1 MQNFALLA
9 GAAVLGVVAVAAYIF
24 SQSKKKR
31 APVTLEDPNQK
42 YPLRLIDK
50 KALSHD
56 TRRFRF
62 ALPSP
67 QHRLGLPVG
76 QHIYL
81 SARINGQ
88 LIVRPYTPTSSDDEL
103 GHVDLVIKVYFK
115 NVHPKFLEGGKM
127 TQHLEA
133 LAIGDTIDFRGPNG
147 LLVYNGRG
155 EFDIRADKK
164 SEPRTTRAKRVSMIA
179 GGSGITPMLQVIAAV
194 FADPEDRTE
203 LALLYANQ
211 TEEDILVR
219 EELEEYQRK
228 HPDQFKLWYTLD
240 RPEPGMTKKCSSTI
254 DQVMKSDILSTGW
267 KYSSGFVN
275 ADMIAERLFA
285 PGADSLV
292 LMCGPPPM
300 MQFAC
305 DPALDKLGFPAAN
318 RFKY

>member
-1 MQNFALLA
+1 MGLIAQNLPLLA
-9 GAAVLGVVAVAAYIF
+9 GLGVAAAAVVIAKIYFG
-24 SQSKKKR
+24 SKKK
-31 APVTLEDPNQK
+31 APVTLVDPNSK
-42 YPLRLIDK
+42 YPLKLIDK
-50 KALSHD
+50 KELSHD

-62 ALPSP
+62 ALPTP

-81 SARINGQ
+81 SAKINGQ

-115 NVHPKFLEGGKM
+115 NVHPKFPDGGKM
-127 TQHLEA
+127 TQYLEA
-133 LAIGDTIDFRGPNG
+133 MNIGDSIDFRGPNG
-147 LLVYNGRG
+147 LLIYEGSGN
-155 EFDIRADKK
+155 FAIRKDKK
-164 SEPRTTRAKRVSMIA
+164 SDPENTKVKRVSMIA

-194 FADPEDRTE
+194 FADSNDNTE

-211 TEEDILVR
+211 SEGDILVR
-219 EELEEYQRK
+219 QELESYQKEY
-228 HPDQFKLWYTLD
+228 PDQFKLWYTLD
-240 RPEPGMTKKCSSTI
+240 RPEPG
-254 DQVMKSDILSTGW
+254 W

-275 ADMIAERLFA
+275 ADMIAEHLFP
-285 PGADSLV
+285 PGKDHIV

-305 DPALDKLGFPAAN
+305 DPALDKLGFPQEL